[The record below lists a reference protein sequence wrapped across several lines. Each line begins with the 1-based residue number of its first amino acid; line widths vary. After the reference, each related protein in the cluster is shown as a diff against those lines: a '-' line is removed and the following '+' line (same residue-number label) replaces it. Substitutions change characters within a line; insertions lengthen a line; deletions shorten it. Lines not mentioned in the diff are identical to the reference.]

1 MAIRR
6 IALAIAVLAAISAS
20 ASAQE
25 ATVPE
30 LFGVPDSVDTVSS
43 LVSNA
48 ALFAPNVETVTLNE
62 SALNA
67 DNANIT
73 LGGVAYRATRM
84 MVENRRDHQ
93 SIGWVSRWSLDG
105 VAWPSTLTMRNGLV
119 AGTLFD
125 RDGRQFFLMPGYGP
139 TQELIKVEI
148 GTDIL
153 AKYIRDDTTPLVQRR
168 GVVAEQQDLA
178 QDLVTPPVGGWEV
191 TLLELYTQ
199 SASDYVGSDAGVEA
213 VIANKVDCINT
224 ALLNSGYTDG
234 HVRLVHVQKW
244 SRNESG
250 DKNVDL
256 NALATDPA
264 IEAIRNAY
272 GADLVGET
280 VAIGGGVATVPWNEW
295 DRSTG
300 FHLMNIS
307 GMVSEYGW
315 HLEHEWAHTMRAMHD
330 LVALPPYEGDMY
342 PDARAHIDEWNASIV
357 AYSTLIRP
365 FYSNPGGVW
374 QGHPMG
380 STAENNLRVIAL
392 AFQAVSQYSGTGT
405 ASDCIPSSTTLC
417 LLERDGI
424 TPDSN
429 RFQVQMS
436 WVDFAGNNGQGH
448 AVALTSKSGYF
459 WFFDDTNIE
468 VTIKILDGR
477 PLNNRFWVFA
487 AGMTTVEVIINV
499 TDTVTG
505 AVKTYHN
512 PMGEKFKLIDDV
524 NAFTP

>member
-6 IALAIAVLAAISAS
+6 IILAIAVLAAISGF

-25 ATVPE
+25 AAVPE
-30 LFGVPDSVDTVSS
+30 LFGVPAFVDAVS
-43 LVSNA
+43 LAVSNA

-67 DNANIT
+67 NNANIT
-73 LGGVAYRATRM
+73 LGGVEYRATRM

-93 SIGWVSRWSLDG
+93 AIGWVSRWSLDG

-119 AGTLFD
+119 AGTFFD

-139 TQELIKVEI
+139 TQELIKVEMR
-148 GTDIL
+148 TDIL
-153 AKYIRDDTTPLVQRR
+153 AKYIRDDTTPPVQRR
-168 GVVAEQQDLA
+168 GVVAEQRDLA

-234 HVRLVHVQKW
+234 HVRLVHVQRW

-264 IEAIRNAY
+264 IEVIRNAY
-272 GADLVGET
+272 GADLVGEA
-280 VAIGGGVATVPWNEW
+280 VAIGGGVAFAPWNEW

-300 FHLMNIS
+300 FHLMNIM

-315 HLEHEWAHTMRAMHD
+315 HLEHEWAHNMRAMHD
-330 LVALPPYEGDMY
+330 LAALPPYEGDMY
-342 PDARAHIDEWNASIV
+342 PDARAYIDGWNASIV

-365 FYSNPGGVW
+365 FYSTPLGAW

-380 STAENNLRVIAL
+380 SAAENNLRVIAL
-392 AFQAVSQYSGTGT
+392 AFEAVSQYSGTGT
-405 ASDCIPSSTTLC
+405 ASECIPSSTALC
-417 LLERDGI
+417 LLRTDGGA
-424 TPDSN
+424 SGSS
-429 RFQVQMS
+429 RFKVEVVWRTLLPS
-436 WVDFAGNNGQGH
+436 DGQGQ
-448 AVALTSKSGYF
+448 AVAMSNDTGYF
-459 WFFDDTNIE
+459 WFFDPGNVE
-468 VTIKILDGR
+468 MVIKVLDGR
-477 PLNNRFWVFA
+477 PVNGSFWVFA
-487 AGMTTVEVIINV
+487 GGLTNVEVDVYV
-499 TDTVTG
+499 TDMVTG
-505 AVKTYHN
+505 SVWHRQN
-512 PMGEKFKLIDDV
+512 PMGTMFEPMQDV
-524 NAFTP
+524 NAFPQ